1 MANKTAMVFDADL
14 GQSPVTNQAT
24 LNGAF
29 AAGLKAATMRVAGE
43 SGADPNEGIRIVN
56 DTLSCADNLDFI
68 GQTTARKIDEG
79 DPENPIALPYCTMP
93 VK

>member
-1 MANKTAMVFDADL
+1 
-14 GQSPVTNQAT
+14 
-24 LNGAF
+24 
-29 AAGLKAATMRVAGE
+29 VAGE

-68 GQTTARKIDEG
+68 GQTIARKIDER